1 MEFAKSSFKEL
12 FLVTCLFLSSYVV
25 SEVGFKALLKEND
38 SIK

>member
-12 FLVTCLFLSSYVV
+12 FLVTCLFMSSYVV
-25 SEVGFKALLKEND
+25 SEVGFKALFKEND

>member
-12 FLVTCLFLSSYVV
+12 FLVTCLFMSSYV

>member
-12 FLVTCLFLSSYVV
+12 FLVTCLFMSSYVV
-25 SEVGFKALLKEND
+25 SEVGFKALLKENY